1 MCLFACTFG
10 STRSTGECIGNLRP
24 KHPSY
29 RLSPP
34 FPAARAGGPG
44 LPLAGLLDEVLNR
57 GVRLCA
63 WGDNDTALLT
73 VRKGFTRRLAY
84 LRKTQRIGTDFRALS
99 PWPRMPV
106 SSIGGHAGW
115 QARCCCQ

>member
-34 FPAARAGGPG
+34 
-44 LPLAGLLDEVLNR
+44 
-57 GVRLCA
+57 
-63 WGDNDTALLT
+63 
-73 VRKGFTRRLAY
+73 
-84 LRKTQRIGTDFRALS
+84 LS
-99 PWPRMPV
+99 PSLPPPP
-106 SSIGGHAGW
+106 SSPFPLLPTQPLWFSVLQRDSGLCSLGRSVLLVGT
-115 QARCCCQ
+115 

>member
-34 FPAARAGGPG
+34 
-44 LPLAGLLDEVLNR
+44 
-57 GVRLCA
+57 
-63 WGDNDTALLT
+63 
-73 VRKGFTRRLAY
+73 
-84 LRKTQRIGTDFRALS
+84 LS
-99 PWPRMPV
+99 PSLHPPP
-106 SSIGGHAGW
+106 SSPFPLLPTQPLWFNVLPPLWFSVLQRDSGLCSLGRSVLLVGT
-115 QARCCCQ
+115 